1 MKRLI
6 SILILMILIGTGCRS
21 VYQLAP
27 LPEVT
32 LNEPSDTNYSPDAV
46 GIQTIVE
53 SGDNYA
59 ITMHF
64 PVLGY
69 RVIDN
74 ELKNFIDNRY
84 ALYTQEVAEIQRNT
98 ETSELHLAYE
108 IVNKTDTFVSILFK
122 ETKYL
127 GGVQD
132 ITMNF
137 TFTYDL
143 NTEKLLT
150 LQDFFGGSESYLKVL
165 SDLSYNILITD
176 GIIPNAIDLN
186 WVKGGLY
193 PVEKNFTNYLF
204 DSDNIVLLFNKYQ
217 LGPAFLGEPEISIS
231 YATLSEYLPLTES
244 LIKALKTPSVKVQPQ
259 TDGPVEIMPD
269 YEPANAYRPK
279 HGKSIAI
286 TFDLGPHPTY
296 TPVILDTL
304 KRYNANAT
312 FFLLGNRVSDYP
324 DIAKRIVDENHL
336 IGNMT
341 YSHRMAIRLTADQYQ
356 NEINRAQEEI
366 SKHTGFKP
374 NVIRLPFGALDDN
387 IIQDSEYPIVLW
399 SIDPEDLLYNDPD
412 YIVSYILD
420 HAFDGAIIRL
430 HDNNSSTTQAIGP
443 LIENLTNAGY
453 NIVTVSELLDL
464 NKDGPENDLKTYYR
478 AIQ

>member
-6 SILILMILIGTGCRS
+6 FIGLLMLFTLTGCRS

-32 LNEPSDTNYSPDAV
+32 LSESSGSNYSPDAL

-53 SGDNYA
+53 SGEHFA
-59 ITMHF
+59 ITMHY

-69 RVIDN
+69 KTIDSD
-74 ELKNFIDNRY
+74 LKNFIDNRY
-84 ALYTQEVAEIQRNT
+84 ALFTQELAEIQRNS
-98 ETSELHLAYE
+98 ETLELHLAYE
-108 IVNKTDTFVSILFK
+108 VVNRTDTYISILFK
-122 ETKYL
+122 ERKYL

-132 ITMNF
+132 ITLNF
-137 TFTYDL
+137 TFNYDL
-143 NTEKLLT
+143 NTQQPLT
-150 LQDFFGGSESYLKVL
+150 LDNFFEASETYLKVL
-165 SDLSYNILITD
+165 SDLSYTLFITEGNIP
-176 GIIPNAIDLN
+176 GAIDVN

-204 DSDNIVLLFNKYQ
+204 DSDHITLLFNKYQ

-231 YATLSEYLPLTES
+231 YATLSEYLPLKES
-244 LIKALKTPSVKVQPQ
+244 LVKALKPPTERITEET
-259 TDGPVEIMPD
+259 TDITPD
-269 YEPANAYRPK
+269 YIPANEYTPK
-279 HGKSIAI
+279 FGKSIAI
-286 TFDLGPHPTY
+286 TFDLGPHPIY

-304 KRYNANAT
+304 KRYNARAT
-312 FFLLGNRVSDYP
+312 FFLLGNRVEDNA
-324 DIAKRIVDENHL
+324 DISKRIAEEYHQ

-341 YSHRMAIRLTADQYQ
+341 YSHRMALRLTPETYLD
-356 NEINRAQEEI
+356 EINRANDEI
-366 SKHTGFKP
+366 LKYTGVSPFI
-374 NVIRLPFGALDDN
+374 VRLPFGAMDDT
-387 IIQDSEYPIVLW
+387 IIQNSEYPIVLW
-399 SIDPEDLLYNDPD
+399 SIDPEDLLYDDPD

-443 LIENLTNAGY
+443 LIENLHNAGY
-453 NIVTVSELLDL
+453 NLVTLSDLL
-464 NKDGPENDLKTYYR
+464 GITEENSGNALKTYYR